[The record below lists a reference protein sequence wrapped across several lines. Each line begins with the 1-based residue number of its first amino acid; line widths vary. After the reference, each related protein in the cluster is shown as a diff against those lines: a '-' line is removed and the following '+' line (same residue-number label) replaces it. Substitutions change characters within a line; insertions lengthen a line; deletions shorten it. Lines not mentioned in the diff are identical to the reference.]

1 MYKILQIID
10 YGIYLDV
17 EEEIRLKRR
26 IERDIKFRG
35 RSRQEVEKRY
45 FKMCKPMHNKYID
58 PSKTYADIILKT
70 NDIKM
75 KNILNLISKKSAC

>member
-1 MYKILQIID
+1 
-10 YGIYLDV
+10 
-17 EEEIRLKRR
+17 
-26 IERDIKFRG
+26 
-35 RSRQEVEKRY
+35 
-45 FKMCKPMHNKYID
+45 MCKPMHNKYID